1 MRPPRIHLGPYEV
14 AGYYAHL
21 ARGFERL
28 GVPCHYGVLMA
39 HPFAFAAEQPKGL
52 RALAL
57 WIDRRRRPLPT
68 RDPRRL
74 AALLLYGL
82 VVAAY
87 GLGTVGR
94 CDTYIFGFGHSFLP
108 FNLDLPLLR
117 LLGKRVIVNLGHGC
131 EMRLPY
137 CDGSY
142 QSADGLVQP
151 TAKALAGL
159 TSRRARRARWLERW
173 AHAVVG
179 APLSTAP
186 LARQRFVNWFAL
198 GVPCAPQAAE
208 PAGPAESAQPAAMA
222 PLRLLH
228 SPSHPA
234 LKGTAQI
241 RQAVVALQQQ
251 GYALEY
257 RELSGCTNAEV
268 LQALQQCDLLLDQ
281 LYSDTP
287 MAQLA
292 TEAACLG
299 KPALVAGYGFDTLR
313 QLVPPDS
320 WPPSLLCRPED
331 LQSTLAEQLRHP
343 QRLRE
348 LGVAA
353 QRFVNQQWAPQQV
366 ASRYLQ
372 LIAAEIP
379 PAWWVDPQAVLYLQG
394 CGQSE
399 AQTRRAIR
407 AVIAHGGVAALQ
419 LAHRPA
425 LQQAMVQF
433 AG

>member
-28 GVPCHYGVLMA
+28 GVLCHYGVLMA
-39 HPFAFAAEQPKGL
+39 HPFAFGVDQAKGL

-57 WIDRRRRPLPT
+57 WIDRRRRALPPS
-68 RDPRRL
+68 DPRRL
-74 AALLLYGL
+74 AALCLYGL
-82 VVAAY
+82 VVAVY

-94 CDTYIFGFGHSFLP
+94 CDAYIFGFGHSFLP

-117 LLGKRVIVNLGHGC
+117 LLGKHVIVNLGHGC

-142 QSADGLVQP
+142 QSPDGLLQP
-151 TAKALAGL
+151 SARELVAL
-159 TSRRARRARWLERW
+159 TRSRARRARWLERW
-173 AHAVVG
+173 AHVVVG

-186 LARQRFVNWFAL
+186 LARRRFVNWFAL
-198 GVPCAPQAAE
+198 GVPCAAEQAE
-208 PAGPAESAQPAAMA
+208 PLAQSALAQPDA

-241 RQAVVALQQQ
+241 RQAVAALQKQ

-299 KPALVAGYGFDTLR
+299 KPALVAGYGLEALR
-313 QLVPPDS
+313 SLVPSDS
-320 WPPSLLCRPED
+320 WPPSLRCHPD
-331 LQSTLAEQLRHP
+331 ALQSTLAEHLRHP
-343 QRLRE
+343 DRLRE
-348 LGVAA
+348 LGASA
-353 QRFVNQQWAPQQV
+353 QRFVSQQWAPEQV
-366 ASRYLQ
+366 ARRYLQ
-372 LIAAEIP
+372 LIADQIP
-379 PAWWVDPQAVLYLQG
+379 EAWWVDPQAVQYLKG

-399 AQTRRAIR
+399 AQTRRAVQ
-407 AVIAHGGVAALQ
+407 AVIADGGVAALQ
-419 LAHRPA
+419 LGHRPA
-425 LQQAMVQF
+425 LQRAFEQM